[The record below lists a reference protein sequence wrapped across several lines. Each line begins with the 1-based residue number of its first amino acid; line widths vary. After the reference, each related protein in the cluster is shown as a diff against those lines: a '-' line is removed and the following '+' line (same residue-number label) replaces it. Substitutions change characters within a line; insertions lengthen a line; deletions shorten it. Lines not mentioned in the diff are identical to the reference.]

1 MTFAEQLLILAL
13 DPKTGKFHALPR
25 KSLEIGLAGAF
36 LLEMTF
42 RNLID
47 SDAEKIIVLEENY
60 PQRPLLNSALQVV
73 REGDKEIP
81 LRKAIGRL
89 ALQGTLL
96 VSKTLEKLVDEEILE
111 KKDKIFFV
119 RKLKAPVYP
128 QADERARA
136 DVIQQVRDL
145 VLNPEEIPSPE
156 EAALLALVE
165 ACRLQRKI
173 FSEEER
179 DEFESRFQQ
188 LAAMD
193 LVGIAIV
200 DAVRAARDKELLD
213 LAAG

>member
-1 MTFAEQLLILAL
+1 MTFAEQLIILAL

-36 LLEMTF
+36 LLELTF
-42 RNLID
+42 RNVID
-47 SDAEKIIVLEENY
+47 SDANSIIILKEQY

-81 LRKAIGRL
+81 FRKAIGRL
-89 ALQGTLL
+89 ALQGKLL
-96 VSKTLEKLVDEEILE
+96 VSKTLEHLVDEEVLDR
-111 KKDKIFFV
+111 KDKIFFI
-119 RKLKAPVYP
+119 RRDSPIYP
-128 QADERARA
+128 QADDRLRQ
-136 DVIQQVRDL
+136 DVVKQIRDL
-145 VLNPEEIPSPE
+145 VLDPEAIPAPE
-156 EAALLALVE
+156 EAALLALVL

-173 FSEEER
+173 FTEEER

-188 LAAMD
+188 LAGMD

-213 LAAG
+213 LAAD